1 MQGIIARVTVILPLL
16 LGVLI
21 AIALDLLD
29 DLQGILTAVKDG
41 KITIE
46 EQEAIDMRRSNRRW
60 AALRALAGKA
70 PYFTVE

>member
-1 MQGIIARVTVILPLL
+1 MKGIIARVTVILPLL

>member
-1 MQGIIARVTVILPLL
+1 MQGIIARVTVILPLIV
-16 LGVLI
+16 GVVF

-46 EQEAIDMRRSNRRW
+46 EQEAIDTRRSNRRW